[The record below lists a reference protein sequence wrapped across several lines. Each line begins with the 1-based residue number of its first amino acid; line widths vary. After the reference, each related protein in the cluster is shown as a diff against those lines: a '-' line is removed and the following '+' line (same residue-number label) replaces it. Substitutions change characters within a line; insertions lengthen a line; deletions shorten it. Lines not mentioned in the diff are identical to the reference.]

1 MTEPGVTR
9 KLTAIM
15 SADVKGYSRLM
26 ADDEAATVRRLTA
39 HRRIISRL
47 VDLHHGRVVDSPGD
61 NLLAEFTSAVNAV
74 QCVVEVQE
82 ELRVQNADL
91 PEERRMAWRIGINL
105 GDVIA
110 EGERIY
116 GDGVNVAARIEG
128 IAEPGGVCVS
138 RSVYDQVKGKLA
150 FGFEYLGEH
159 GVKNIAEPVRVYR
172 VGIRETTDA
181 AYPGP
186 DKPGQATTTDLR
198 RTERPSVAVLPFE
211 SLGRDP
217 ENDYLGDGMSESIIT
232 ALSRIPDMLV
242 IARNS
247 TFTYKGKHVKVQEVG
262 RDLGVRYVLEGS
274 VQRAGDR
281 VRVTAQ
287 LIDAATGHHLWADRY
302 DRYIR
307 DIFALQDEITLEI
320 VLALQVQ
327 LTSGEQTRVQHKSTR
342 NLEAWGLCVQ
352 AIGLAEG
359 FTREG
364 LATARRLVDQA
375 LELDS
380 GYVTALTMKAMCYIE
395 DVRQGFSQSPLKS
408 LGEAERLVQQAL
420 AIDDADSVALT
431 AMGYLSLV
439 QWRHDQAVDYGERA
453 VALDPNN
460 AMAHAMLAHTK
471 YYTGQYD
478 QTILLIK
485 KAMRLHPHYPYW
497 HLVHLGLAYLQTEQY
512 DLAREVF
519 RELVARAPDR
529 HWGYAG
535 LALVHARLG
544 QEEEARRQVDKAKKV
559 NPELTLQ
566 TYAMTDFYQDPK
578 VLKRILDDLRRAGLK

>member
-1 MTEPGVTR
+1 MKR
-9 KLTAIM
+9 KLTAIL

-26 ADDEAATVRRLTA
+26 ADDEAATVKTITA
-39 HRRIISRL
+39 HRQVFRQVI
-47 VDLHHGRVVDSPGD
+47 DKHDGRVIDSPGD
-61 NLLAEFTSAVNAV
+61 NLLAEFDSAVNAV
-74 QCVVEVQE
+74 AGAAEIQQE
-82 ELRVQNADL
+82 LQTMNAELPKQ
-91 PEERRMAWRIGINL
+91 RRMEWRIGINL
-105 GDVIA
+105 GDVIL
-110 EGERIY
+110 EDERIY
-116 GDGVNVAARIEG
+116 GDGVNVAARIEAM
-128 IAEPGGVCVS
+128 AEPGAISVS

-150 FGFEYLGEH
+150 FQYEYLGEH
-159 GVKNIAEPVRVYR
+159 AVKNIAEPVRVYR
-172 VGIRETTDA
+172 VEIRDTKDA
-181 AYPGP
+181 ARPGP
-186 DKPGQATTTDLR
+186 DRPGRAAASDLR
-198 RTERPSVAVLPFE
+198 RTERPSIAVLPFE

-217 ENDYLGDGMSESIIT
+217 GDEFLGDGMSESIIT
-232 ALSRIPDMLV
+232 ALSKIPDMLV

-302 DRYIR
+302 DRDIR

-320 VLALQVQ
+320 VLALQVK
-327 LTSGEQTRVQHKSTR
+327 LTSGEQTRVFHKSTR

-375 LELDS
+375 LELEP
-380 GYVTALTMKAMCYIE
+380 GYVAALTMKAMCHIE
-395 DVRQGFSQSPLKS
+395 DVRQGFSRSPLES
-408 LGEAERLVQQAL
+408 LGEAERLVKQAL
-420 AIDDADSVALT
+420 AIDDADPVALM

-439 QWRHDQAVDYGERA
+439 QWRHDQATDYGERA

-460 AMAHAMLAHTK
+460 AMAHALLAHTK

-478 QTILLIK
+478 QAILLTR

-512 DLAREVF
+512 DLAQEVL

-544 QEEEARRQVDKAKKV
+544 QEEEARRQVALARKV
-559 NPELTLQ
+559 NPALTLT
-566 TYAMTDFYQDPK
+566 TYAMTDFYQDPQ
-578 VLKRILDDLRRAGLK
+578 VLERILDDLRRAGLE